1 VFIER
6 VPGAGGAYGGQEE
19 MTSRPS
25 PACASG
31 VAFPEEYEPGMRGK
45 GMTVSRRLMELYVAL
60 KSKPVAILVGPAG
73 SGKLAAARALGSRLA
88 RADATC
94 FQQMVGHAWW
104 ASRSAGVAL
113 FTEAQQR
120 FNREKMLAMIEEDA
134 AAPAGEGLRVALLS
148 RISPAEWSE
157 IAGLTTLVAPEISY
171 PIPGV
176 DPRRP
181 AVSRGILL
189 MATADVAAPAPWDPE
204 LLRTVSILSW
214 DRHDEGR
221 SSGDSTWPREE
232 AVRFEREIV
241 RAPRSAL
248 RRLRGLAGWRDE
260 RLRPLLA
267 IARAMR
273 SCGVPQTDCAA
284 GEALI
289 YLANA
294 WTGRGEGLLARS
306 FEENLRCALRL
317 AVLLAYQP
325 RLEGR
330 PELPGEALAD
340 IGAILGEGGERR
352 HTRPAPK
359 AHGRSSR
366 AGRS

>member
-1 VFIER
+1 
-6 VPGAGGAYGGQEE
+6 
-19 MTSRPS
+19 M
-25 PACASG
+25 
-31 VAFPEEYEPGMRGK
+31 PGMRGE
-45 GMTVSRRLMELYVAL
+45 GTTVSFRLMELYIAL

-73 SGKLAAARALGSRLA
+73 SGKLAAGRALGSRLA
-88 RADATC
+88 KADDTC

-134 AAPAGEGLRVALLS
+134 AAPDGERLRVALLS

-157 IAGLTTLVAPEISY
+157 MAGLTTLVAPEISW
-171 PIPGV
+171 PVPGV
-176 DPRRP
+176 DPRGR

-189 MATADVAAPAPWDPE
+189 IATADIAAPAPWDPE

-214 DRHDEGR
+214 GRHDEG
-221 SSGDSTWPREE
+221 SSPGDSAWPREE

-241 RAPRSAL
+241 RSPRSAL

-294 WTGRGEGLLARS
+294 WTGRGDGLLAPS

-340 IGAILGEGGERR
+340 IGAFLGERGDGRQ
-352 HTRPAPK
+352 TRPAPK
-359 AHGRSSR
+359 AYGRSR
-366 AGRS
+366 RVGRS